1 MLRTLLL
8 DGPLVRCQSCRLF
21 YVLTPELTNGPG
33 AVGHRLSESE
43 LVASEMQRLAARAR
57 QLELV
62 DPQVEEREQRWREL
76 TAAERLADLR
86 RFITSGHLLEVGCS
100 TGELLLAASSSFA
113 VTGVEADVASSQVA
127 RARGIN
133 CLNGTLPEAH
143 FPDEHFDIVA
153 LYHVIEHLPS
163 PRRTMQELF
172 RILRPEG
179 WLVIETP
186 NIATFWFRLL
196 GSRWR
201 QFIPD
206 HRFFFTPETIKRL
219 CLASGFEVVELRS
232 AGKVMS
238 VRLFLNRLS
247 RYNKPLAR
255 VLATLSQQLQL
266 DDQTIRLNL
275 GDVMRIYARR
285 IGECRSGELMHRHG

>member
-1 MLRTLLL
+1 M
-8 DGPLVRCQSCRLF
+8 RCQSCHLF
-21 YVLTPELTNGPG
+21 YVLTPELTADDKPG
-33 AVGHRLSESE
+33 AAGHWPNESK

-86 RFITSGHLLEVGCS
+86 RFITSGRLLEVGCS
-100 TGELLLAASSSFA
+100 TGELLLAASSSFT

-133 CLNGTLPEAH
+133 CLNGTLPDAH
-143 FPDEHFDIVA
+143 FPDEHFDA
-153 LYHVIEHLPS
+153 ALLYHVIEHLAS
-163 PRRTMQELF
+163 PRRALQELS
-172 RILRPEG
+172 RILRPGG

-186 NIATFWFRLL
+186 NIATLWFRLL

-232 AGKVMS
+232 AGRSMS
-238 VRLFLNRLS
+238 VRLFISRVS
-247 RYNKPLAR
+247 RYNKRLAR
-255 VLATLSQQLQL
+255 ALATLSQQLQL
-266 DDQTIRLNL
+266 DDRTIHLNL
-275 GDVMRIYARR
+275 GDIMRVYARR
-285 IGECRSGELMHRHG
+285 INQHRSSALIHRDG